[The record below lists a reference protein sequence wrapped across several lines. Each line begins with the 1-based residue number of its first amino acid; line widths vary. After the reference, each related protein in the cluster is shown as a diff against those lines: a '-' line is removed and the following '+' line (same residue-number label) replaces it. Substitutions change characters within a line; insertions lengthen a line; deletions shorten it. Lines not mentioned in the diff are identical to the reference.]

1 MAISAAT
8 LRFVA
13 YRTDRR
19 ANQADGVTRMREA
32 PAVRVGFVRTPI
44 GLDKDNREVLSSMA
58 FLADVSP
65 SGARPTPGVKLPRHL
80 SP

>member
-1 MAISAAT
+1 
-8 LRFVA
+8 VV

-19 ANQADGVTRMREA
+19 ANQADSAMRMHEF
-32 PAVRVGFVRTPI
+32 PAVGVGFVRTPI
-44 GLDKDNREVLSSMA
+44 GLDKDNKEVLSSMA

-65 SGARPTPGVKLPRHL
+65 SGARPIQDVKLPRHL